1 MTIYAPNRQR
11 AIELIDELPSSVIP
25 DVINYL
31 ESLRSTRLEQNR
43 PGYSADEKAL
53 LEIIGRKLLEDE
65 QQRLSYLREKREQET
80 ISEAE
85 YQELLDFVDR
95 VEQLDAE
102 RAAALLQLAE
112 LRHVP
117 VLALLSEFG

>member
-1 MTIYAPNRQR
+1 MTTYSPSRQR
-11 AIELIDELPSSVIP
+11 AVELIDELPSSVIP

-43 PGYSADEKAL
+43 LGYSADEKAL
-53 LEIIGRKLLEDE
+53 LEIIGRKLPEDE

-102 RAAALLQLAE
+102 RAAALLQLAD
-112 LRHVP
+112 LRHIP
-117 VLALLSEFG
+117 VLALLEEVG